1 MADPYNMAERKKGS
15 KKKKAVDK
23 KNPVDTQFKP
33 GHQVNKGRVQYDR
46 EEIAAKKLDTATYF
60 RILNIHFWSPV
71 ELLESVVNDPS
82 TPMIEMIVCRAMLN
96 ARYKGDIHTLDYFVS
111 RLIGKI
117 PDKLVIDS
125 KNPFAEMT
133 LEEMKAKHAELVK
146 SNRETLNHILKE
158 KKLNDGSGKVG
169 SGDST

>member
-1 MADPYNMAERKKGS
+1 MAERKKPS
-15 KKKKAVDK
+15 KKKKPVDK

-33 GHQVNKGRVQYDR
+33 GNQVNKGRAQYDR
-46 EEIAAKKLDTATYF
+46 EEIAAKKLDQATYF
-60 RILNIHFWSPV
+60 RILNIHFWSPP
-71 ELLESVVNDPS
+71 ELLQAVVDDPS
-82 TPMIEMIVCRAMLN
+82 TPMIECIVCRAMLN
-96 ARYKGDIHTLDYFVS
+96 ARYKGDIGTLDYFVS

-125 KNPFAEMT
+125 KNPYDGLT

-146 SNRETLNHILKE
+146 SNRETLNHILKD
-158 KKLNDGSGKVG
+158 KDANGNGKAG